1 MFKKIYLSLIALC
14 AATLLNA
21 QTVPPT
27 FSSEAEPVWYYI
39 QFKTG
44 SACLNDQGSD
54 NNLQT
59 ATKANQDSQKWQFIG
74 SLENFYLRSK
84 AGNYVNYAN
93 SRFTSSSTNK
103 VALKLVES
111 TNAAGGWE
119 LQRTSSSSSMNQWG
133 GSGAGKELG
142 EWSAGDS
149 NNPIDLVAASAIPP
163 IFSLEGGEEEW
174 YFVEFAINSGGAS
187 FEDMGT
193 GNKVNFKPTDY
204 KDAQLWKFVGTKD
217 NFQLVSKSGN
227 YAAVTGSGDNARVI
241 TQSSQYTPGFKFVET
256 TGSTWG
262 GRFEIHSND
271 ASFNGKGMNRW
282 GGGELA
288 TSEIGFW
295 NLGDN
300 NNPVNLIALKYAK
313 FPDFSI
319 SGIESYTP
327 ENKHTLWY
335 NKPAT
340 VTASSDKWM
349 EYSLPIGNGQLGASL
364 FGGVYI
370 DEILFNEKTLWSG
383 GPDSYGYYLCFGSF
397 YAEDI
402 SGEFSFGSETPVKDY
417 YRQLDLSNATGTVS
431 YKSND
436 GSVTYTRQ
444 YIASN
449 PDNCIAVLYTAD
461 REGKISLRFTMQSGK
476 PGVVATTK
484 YADGTAAFNGKL
496 NTVSYAANLKVI
508 NDGGTITTTDE
519 GIEVKNA
526 NSVKVILAAG
536 TDFSAENTSHVNG
549 KAASLASDMKAHA
562 AEVASKEWDEI
573 HSAHVTDFRKYFNR
587 VTFDLAGTENTIPTN
602 ELVDKYNRTPASYR
616 MLEQLYFHYGRY
628 LEISSSR
635 GVDLPSNL
643 QGIWNNSSTP
653 PWHSDIHA
661 NINVQMNYWPAEPT
675 NLSEMHMPFLNYII
689 NEASQPEWKNRAIVA
704 GESRGWTCLTENNIF
719 GGISGFAPN
728 YVIAN
733 AWYVTHLWQHY
744 RYTLD
749 KEFLAKAFP
758 AMLSASQFWA
768 DRVELAEDG
777 TYECPNEYSPE
788 HGPGAED
795 GVAHAQQL
803 VWELFDNTLK
813 AVEILGKENCGIT
826 EEDYAL
832 ITDRFSKLDNGI
844 KTEMYLGQWGTT
856 YNDVRMNQ
864 KIMREWKYSSF
875 TVSSDK
881 SHRHMSHLM
890 CLYPYAQVTPSSGEY
905 FDAAINSMKL
915 RGDESTGWSMGWK
928 INLWARALNGDRS
941 HAILQKALKHS
952 TSYGTNQ
959 YAGGIYYNLYDSHAP
974 FQIDGNFGACA
985 GIAEMLLQSH
995 SDTLQILP
1003 ALPSAWAD
1011 GSVSGLKAVGDFTVS
1026 VDWSNGNAAKITID
1040 NNRGQAC
1047 YVNYAG
1053 IDKALVKVNGIEVK
1067 VNKVGDNTYQ
1077 IPSVAGDEIVVDFT
1091 RTPTGISNN
1100 FFDKADRN
1108 KIYDLTG
1115 RQVDNPTVKGV
1126 YIKGGEKFIVE

>member
-1 MFKKIYLSLIALC
+1 MLKKIYLSLIALC
-14 AATLLNA
+14 ATVLVDA
-21 QTVPPT
+21 QTVLPV

-44 SACLNDQGSD
+44 GACLSDKGSGS
-54 NNLQT
+54 NLQT
-59 ATKANQDSQKWQFIG
+59 ATKANADSQKWQFIG
-74 SLENFYLRSK
+74 EQKSFYLKSK
-84 AGNYVNYAN
+84 SGNYVNFAN
-93 SRFTSSSTNK
+93 SRFTASSSEK
-103 VALKLVES
+103 IALKLVES

-119 LQRTSSSSSMNQWG
+119 LQRASSSSSMNQWG
-133 GSGAGKELG
+133 GAGSGKELG
-142 EWSAGDS
+142 EWSAGDN
-149 NNPIDLVAASAIPP
+149 NNPLDLVAASAILP
-163 IFSLEGGEEEW
+163 IFSLEDGDPEW
-174 YFVEFAINSGGAS
+174 YFVEFAIGSGNAS
-187 FEDMGT
+187 LEDMGV
-193 GNKVNFKPTDY
+193 GNNVNFKPYDY
-204 KDAQLWKFVGTKD
+204 KDSQLWKFVGTKD
-217 NFQLVSKSGN
+217 NFQLISKNGN
-227 YAAVTGSGDNARVI
+227 YAAVSGSGDNARLI
-241 TQSSQYTPGFKFVET
+241 AQASPYAAGFKFVET
-256 TGSTWG
+256 TSADWG

-271 ASFNGKGMNRW
+271 VSLSGKGLNRW
-282 GGGELA
+282 GGGQLPQ
-288 TSEIGFW
+288 SEIGFW
-295 NLGDN
+295 NQGDN
-300 NNPVNLIALKYAK
+300 NNPLNLTALANAK
-313 FPDFSI
+313 FPDFKVE
-319 SGIESYTP
+319 GIESYVP
-327 ENKHTLWY
+327 ENKLTLWY
-335 NKPAT
+335 NSPAT
-340 VTASSDKWM
+340 TTGVGNKWM
-349 EYSLPIGNGQLGASL
+349 EYSLPIGNGWFGASL
-364 FGGVYI
+364 FGGVYM
-370 DEILFNEKTLWSG
+370 DEVLFNDKTLWSG
-383 GPDSYGYYLCFGSF
+383 GPNEYGYYLCFGSF
-397 YAEDI
+397 FAEDI
-402 SGEFSFGSETPVKDY
+402 SGEFSFGSEQPVKDY
-417 YRQLDLSNATGTVS
+417 YRQLDLTNATGTVS

-436 GSVTYTRQ
+436 GSVTYKRQ

-449 PDNCIAVLYTAD
+449 PDNCVAVLYTAD
-461 REGKISLRFTMQSGK
+461 AEGKVSLRFTMQSGK
-476 PGVVATTK
+476 PGVVATTS
-484 YADGTAAFNGKL
+484 YADGTATFSGKL
-496 NTVSYAANLKVI
+496 TTVSYAAHLKVV

-519 GIEVKNA
+519 GIEVRNA

-549 KAASLASDMKAHA
+549 KAASLVSDMKAHA
-562 AEVASKEWDEI
+562 DEVAAKSWDDI
-573 HSAHVTDFRKYFNR
+573 YSAHVADFKKYFDR
-587 VTFDLAGTENTIPTN
+587 VQFDLAGTENTIPTN
-602 ELVDKYNRTPASYR
+602 ELIDKYNQTPASYR
-616 MLEQLYFHYGRY
+616 MLEQLYFQYGRY

-635 GVDLPSNL
+635 GVNLPSNL

-675 NLSEMHMPFLNYII
+675 NLSEMHEPFLNYII
-689 NEASQPEWKNRAIVA
+689 NEASQPEWKNRAILA
-704 GESRGWTCLTENNIF
+704 GENRGWTCLTENNIF

-749 KEFLAKAFP
+749 KEFLVKAFP

-813 AVEILGKENCGIT
+813 AVEILGKENCGISDD
-826 EEDYAL
+826 DYAL
-832 ITDRFSKLDNGI
+832 ITDRFNNLDNGI
-844 KTEMYLGQWGTT
+844 RTEMYLGQWGAT
-856 YNDVRMNQ
+856 YNDVKTNQ
-864 KIMREWKYSSF
+864 KIMREWKYSPF

-881 SHRHMSHLM
+881 GHRHMSHLM

-952 TSYGTNQ
+952 TSYGTDQ
-959 YAGGIYYNLYDSHAP
+959 YKGGIYYNLYDSHAP

-1003 ALPSAWAD
+1003 ALPSAWSEGRIA
-1011 GSVSGLKAVGDFTVS
+1011 GLKAVGDFTVATE
-1026 VDWSNGNAAKITID
+1026 WYNGVAAKVTID
-1040 NNRGQAC
+1040 NNQGQKC

-1053 IDKALVKVNGIEVK
+1053 IDGALVTVNGSEVK
-1067 VNKVGDNTYQ
+1067 VEKVGQNTYLV
-1077 IPSVAGDEIVVDFT
+1077 PSVAGDEIVIDFT
-1091 RTPTGISNN
+1091 QTPTGISKN
-1100 FFDKADRN
+1100 FFDSADHD

-1115 RQVDNPTVKGV
+1115 RQVDTPTQRGI
-1126 YIKGGEKFIVE
+1126 YIKKGEKFIVE